1 MMYGDSQGNRPT
13 WLLRSNLR
21 WDMRCGL
28 LCSLLMGLLS
38 SACAPIDEPIAKS
51 PSSAPTGATSHDGP
65 SANVPP
71 EAVARPADAVLPERR
86 ELRQNAGPPNPA
98 GTLPDAL
105 RQRIDA
111 AIDQVQRR
119 EVQTS
124 HGFWTVFHA
133 LLGVGADLELV
144 DPITGKKVS
153 AIDHIS
159 GGGELR
165 GMRFIPTPAGLDVQI
180 GPLFVGQGHADQFVA
195 EMLQVGVAAEH
206 SFLVDG
212 RQYTLMDFIRH
223 TQSRVRVTEDQ
234 ELSWAIVAIGQCLG
248 TDVQWTN
255 RFGESLRFE
264 DLVRYELAQD
274 VEGAACGGTH
284 RLFGLHWVYQLHLD
298 SGGASTGVWQEV
310 AEKTSHYQDRAR
322 ELQNPDGSFST
333 DFFRGPG
340 SVGDMQQRINSSGHI
355 FEWLA
360 LSLSDEQLQASWVR
374 EAANALSLMI
384 LEIQSSPME
393 GGTLYHAAHGLRLY
407 RARCGD

>member
-1 MMYGDSQGNRPT
+1 MHGDSRGKDPT
-13 WLLRSNLR
+13 WLLRSDLFR
-21 WDMRCGL
+21 GLFSDLFWGLLCGL
-28 LCSLLMGLLS
+28 LL
-38 SACAPIDEPIAKS
+38 SACAPIGEPPSRAPANSTS
-51 PSSAPTGATSHDGP
+51 PDAP
-65 SANVPP
+65 SATVLPTT
-71 EAVARPADAVLPERR
+71 VAAPSDAVLPERR
-86 ELRQNAGPPNPA
+86 ELREDSGLARPTASPPD
-98 GTLPDAL
+98 TLQ
-105 RQRIDA
+105 QRIDA

-133 LLGVGADLELV
+133 LLGVGSDLQLV
-144 DPITGKKVS
+144 DPASGTRVS

-180 GPLFVGQGHADQFVA
+180 GPVFVGQGHADQFVA
-195 EMLQVGVAAEH
+195 EMLEVGVAVDH
-206 SFLVDG
+206 PFLVDG
-212 RQYTLMDFIRH
+212 RQYSLMDFIRH

-234 ELSWAIVAIGQCLG
+234 ELSWAIVAIGQSLG
-248 TDVQWTN
+248 TNVQWTN

-298 SGGASTGVWQEV
+298 SGGAATGVWQEV
-310 AEKTSHYQDRAR
+310 AEKMRRYQDRAR

-340 SVGDMQQRINSSGHI
+340 SVDDMQQRINSTGHI

-360 LSLSDEQLQASWVR
+360 LSLPDDQLQASWVR
-374 EAANALSLMI
+374 EAANALALMI
-384 LEIQSSPME
+384 LDIQSSPME

>member
-1 MMYGDSQGNRPT
+1 M
-13 WLLRSNLR
+13 
-21 WDMRCGL
+21 C
-28 LCSLLMGLLS
+28 
-38 SACAPIDEPIAKS
+38 SACAPIDDPQSDTPTNAATHG
-51 PSSAPTGATSHDGP
+51 APTATVLPTTSTK
-65 SANVPP
+65 
-71 EAVARPADAVLPERR
+71 PADGVLPERQ
-86 ELRQNAGPPNPA
+86 ELREDTGLNKPA
-98 GTLPDAL
+98 AALPDAL

-133 LLGVGADLELV
+133 LLGVGSGLELV
-144 DPITGKKVS
+144 DPHTGRRVS

-159 GGGELR
+159 SGGELR

-180 GPLFVGQGHADQFVA
+180 GPMFVGQGHADQFVA
-195 EMLQVGVAAEH
+195 EMLQVGLAVDH
-206 SFLVDG
+206 PFLVDG
-212 RQYTLMDFIRH
+212 RQYILLDFIRH

-264 DLVRYELAQD
+264 DLVRYELDQD

-284 RLFGLHWVYQLHLD
+284 RLFGLHWVYQLHLG
-298 SGGASTGVWQEV
+298 SGGAATGVWQEV
-310 AEKTSHYQDRAR
+310 VKKMKRYQDRAR

-333 DFFRGPG
+333 DFFRGSG
-340 SVGDMQQRINSSGHI
+340 SVDEMQQRINSSGHI

-360 LSLSDEQLQASWVR
+360 LSLSDEELQAGWVR
-374 EAANALSLMI
+374 EAANALAQMI

-393 GGTLYHAAHGLRLY
+393 GGTLYHATHGLRLY
-407 RARCGD
+407 RERCSD

>member
-1 MMYGDSQGNRPT
+1 MLRGGEVEMLHGDCKWKTPT
-13 WLLRSNLR
+13 WLLRS
-21 WDMRCGL
+21 GL
-28 LCSLLMGLLS
+28 LIGLLL
-38 SACAPIDEPIAKS
+38 SACAPIGEPL
-51 PSSAPTGATSHDGP
+51 SSVPANATSHG
-65 SANVPP
+65 S
-71 EAVARPADAVLPERR
+71 LP
-86 ELRQNAGPPNPA
+86 N
-98 GTLPDAL
+98 AL

-111 AIDQVQRR
+111 AIDQVERR

-133 LLGVGADLELV
+133 LLGVGSDLKLV
-144 DPITGKKVS
+144 DPTNGKEVS

-165 GMRFIPTPAGLDVQI
+165 GMRFIPTSAGLDVQV
-180 GPLFVGQGHADQFVA
+180 GPVFVGQGHTDQFVA
-195 EMLQVGVAAEH
+195 EMLQVGVAEDH
-206 SFLVDG
+206 PFRVDG
-212 RQYTLMDFIRH
+212 RQYTLMDFIRN

-234 ELSWAIVAIGQCLG
+234 ELSWAIVAIGQCMG

-255 RFGESLRFE
+255 RFGESLHFE
-264 DLVRYELAQD
+264 DLVRYELEQE

-284 RLFGLHWVYQLHLD
+284 RLFGLHWVYQLQLN
-298 SGGASTGVWQEV
+298 SGESATGVWQEV
-310 AEKTSHYQDRAR
+310 AEKTIRYQARAR

-340 SVGDMQQRINSSGHI
+340 SVDDMQQRINSTGHI

-360 LSLSDEQLQASWVR
+360 LSLPDEQLQAGWVC